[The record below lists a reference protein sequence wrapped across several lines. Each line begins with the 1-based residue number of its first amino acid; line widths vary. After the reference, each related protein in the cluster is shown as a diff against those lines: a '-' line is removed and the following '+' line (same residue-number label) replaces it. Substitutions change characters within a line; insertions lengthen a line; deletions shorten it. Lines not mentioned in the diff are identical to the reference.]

1 MCAKRCARRMDIKMA
16 EVSQTLPQFEPKPLA
31 QRAREGLR
39 YYLPTVLIAFGVL
52 LIWELAVRLL
62 NIQQFLLP
70 RPSAIL
76 EEYISQINLALS
88 GQGSILVQAAGAT
101 LWEAL
106 GGFALGCGGGILVA
120 LVTARWTVVSQAMM
134 PFAIAANSV
143 PIIAFA
149 PITNNWFGLTNPLS
163 KMAIVAIIVFFPTM
177 INTVRGLTMVEPR
190 QLELMQSYAASP
202 WRILRSLRIPNA
214 LPFIFSALRVA
225 SALAT
230 IGAVV
235 AEFFGGPRATL
246 GVFITQEAAGFNF
259 ARAWTGIIMASLI
272 GISFYLVVL
281 LVERWVMPWHVSFR
295 ES

>member
-1 MCAKRCARRMDIKMA
+1 MA
-16 EVSQTLPQFEPKPLA
+16 EAVLAPIIEQKPLSS
-31 QRAREGLR
+31 RLRENLR
-39 YYLPTVLIAFGVL
+39 YYTPTILIALSVL
-52 LIWELAVRLL
+52 VIWELLVRIF
-62 NIQQFLLP
+62 NVQQFLLP

-76 EEYISQINLALS
+76 EELFTEIRLATS
-88 GQGSILVQAAGAT
+88 PGEGSILFQAAGAT

-106 GGFALGCGGGILVA
+106 GGFAIGCGAGVLIA
-120 LVTARWTVVSQAMM
+120 LITARWTIISEAMM

-143 PIIAFA
+143 PIIAFS
-149 PITNNWFGLTNPLS
+149 PITNNWFGLTNPAS

-177 INTVRGLTMVEPR
+177 INTVRGLTLVDAR
-190 QLELMQSYAASP
+190 QLELMYSYAAGP
-202 WRILRSLRIPNA
+202 WKILRSLRIPNA
-214 LPFIFSALRVA
+214 FPYIFSAFRVA
-225 SALAT
+225 SALSA

-281 LVERWVMPWHVSFR
+281 LVERWVMPWNVAFR
-295 ES
+295 DSG